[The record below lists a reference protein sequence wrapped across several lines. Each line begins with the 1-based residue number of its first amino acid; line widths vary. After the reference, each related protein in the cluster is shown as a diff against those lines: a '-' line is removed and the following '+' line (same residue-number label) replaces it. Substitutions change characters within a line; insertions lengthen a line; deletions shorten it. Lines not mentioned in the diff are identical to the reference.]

1 MGIEGAPES
10 PEDPLVQICISIGTV
25 RFTHHHHHHHHHP
38 VSFTDVSSFLHI
50 LLFIYIFFIIDLK

>member
-25 RFTHHHHHHHHHP
+25 RFT
-38 VSFTDVSSFLHI
+38 LHI
-50 LLFIYIFFIIDLK
+50 